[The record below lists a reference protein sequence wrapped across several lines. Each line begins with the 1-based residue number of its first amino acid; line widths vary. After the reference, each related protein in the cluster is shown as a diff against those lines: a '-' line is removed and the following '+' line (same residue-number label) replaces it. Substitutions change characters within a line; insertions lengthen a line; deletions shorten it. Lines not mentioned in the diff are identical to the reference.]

1 MEINP
6 GITTRE
12 SDFETCFRKENVKL
26 APGGFFGISAA
37 TGALAG
43 QFILLL
49 SGFVSL
55 YFTDVLHLT
64 CLPAAALTIFIMHN
78 HIPQVTTLYL
88 TAN

>member
-1 MEINP
+1 MNP

-43 QFILLL
+43 KLLGFNCIYRSIVLVHLL
-49 SGFVSL
+49 SG
-55 YFTDVLHLT
+55 T
-64 CLPAAALTIFIMHN
+64 
-78 HIPQVTTLYL
+78 
-88 TAN
+88 